1 MRESRPTTS
10 GRTKLLF
17 GRGLAAHVVV
27 TLTNIPLALIFYE
40 LFKVGNRRV
49 ALLDVFFILV
59 ATWRARARP

>member
-1 MRESRPTTS
+1 
-10 GRTKLLF
+10 LLF